1 MRVVLLTQWFDP
13 EPTFKGL
20 AFARELVNQ
29 GFEVEVVTGFPN
41 YPGGKLY
48 PGYRLRLIQREQID
62 GVNVTRLPLY
72 PSHDG
77 SAIRRV
83 FNYVSFAASSLFYGL
98 FKLKRPVVIY
108 AYHPPLTVGICA
120 ALIRLFRRIPVV
132 YDIQDMWP
140 DTLRA
145 TGMLNHEKALALIGN
160 VCAWVY
166 RRVDRI
172 VVLSPGFRRLL
183 TQRGVPA
190 EKIEVIYNWCDEGA
204 LTAGVT
210 SLAQPTGLPGP
221 DRFKVVFAGNMGLA
235 QALETVI
242 SAAEIVRDA
251 APNVCF
257 VFVGSGIAVDAL
269 KRKAANTGLTNVVF
283 LPRVPMVEVGAILQA
298 ADALLVHLKDDPLFA
313 ITIPSKTQAYM
324 AMGKP
329 LVMAVAGDAAELV
342 RRAGCG
348 VVASPEDAQN
358 LADAV
363 LQLANLP
370 KQQLEMM
377 GENSRRFYQD
387 ELSIAVGVGRFAE
400 CFRSLAFGG
409 R

>member
-1 MRVVLLTQWFDP
+1 
-13 EPTFKGL
+13 
-20 AFARELVNQ
+20 
-29 GFEVEVVTGFPN
+29 
-41 YPGGKLY
+41 
-48 PGYRLRLIQREQID
+48 
-62 GVNVTRLPLY
+62 
-72 PSHDG
+72 
-77 SAIRRV
+77 
-83 FNYVSFAASSLFYGL
+83 
-98 FKLKRPVVIY
+98 
-108 AYHPPLTVGICA
+108 
-120 ALIRLFRRIPVV
+120 
-132 YDIQDMWP
+132 
-140 DTLRA
+140 
-145 TGMLNHEKALALIGN
+145 
-160 VCAWVY
+160 
-166 RRVDRI
+166 
-172 VVLSPGFRRLL
+172 
-183 TQRGVPA
+183 
-190 EKIEVIYNWCDEGA
+190 
-204 LTAGVT
+204 
-210 SLAQPTGLPGP
+210 
-221 DRFKVVFAGNMGLA
+221 MGLA